1 VAASQ
6 IGLLWDSSFAVH
18 TVKYDVFYVSCLII
32 LILFSVELLPFCSK
46 GQHYDVCPATVMC
59 LEPAHI
65 VAYIQASVMSYSC
78 ITGTQQILGR
88 GLLVKNDS

>member
-1 VAASQ
+1 MMCVQ
-6 IGLLWDSSFAVH
+6 Q
-18 TVKYDVFYVSCLII
+18 LI
-32 LILFSVELLPFCSK
+32 
-46 GQHYDVCPATVMC
+46 C